1 VTTPTRTRDDAYTL
15 LYSAAVALL
24 ERTGVRGV
32 ALVDGQGRLVL
43 HVGEAPQGLPEA
55 AVARLRAALAAAGV
69 LGADAAPDA
78 SAFLLDGEHRVH
90 AAHVARGLV
99 LMVFGNEDLWP
110 GLAHRTV
117 GSLLASMR
125 EAVGLLFEDAD
136 PETPTRRA

>member
-1 VTTPTRTRDDAYTL
+1 MTTPTRTRDDAYTL
-15 LYSAAVALL
+15 LHSAAVALL

>member
-1 VTTPTRTRDDAYTL
+1 VTAPTRTRDDAYTL

-24 ERTGVRGV
+24 ERNGVCGV

-43 HVGEAPQGLPEA
+43 HVGEAPRGLPEA

-78 SAFLLDGEHRVH
+78 SAFLLDGDHRVH

-99 LMVFGNEDLWP
+99 LMVFGDEELWP

-125 EAVGLLFEDAD
+125 EAVLLLFDDAG
-136 PETPTRRA
+136 PASSPR

>member
-1 VTTPTRTRDDAYTL
+1 MTAPTRTRDDAYTL
-15 LYSAAVALL
+15 LSTAAVALL
-24 ERTGVRGV
+24 ERTGVCGV

-43 HVGEAPQGLPEA
+43 HVGEAPRGLPEA

-78 SAFLLDGEHRVH
+78 SAFLLDGDHRVH
-90 AAHVARGLV
+90 AAHVAHGLV
-99 LMVFGNEDLWP
+99 LMVFGDEDLWP

-125 EAVGLLFEDAD
+125 EAVLLLFDDAG
-136 PETPTRRA
+136 PASSPR

>member
-1 VTTPTRTRDDAYTL
+1 VTAPTRTRDDAYTL
-15 LYSAAVALL
+15 MYTAAVALL
-24 ERTGVRGV
+24 ERAGVCGV

-43 HVGEAPQGLPEA
+43 HVGEAPRGLPEA
-55 AVARLRAALAAAGV
+55 AVARLQAALAAAGV

-99 LMVFGNEDLWP
+99 LMVFGDEDLWP

-117 GSLLASMR
+117 GSLLASLR
-125 EAVGLLFEDAD
+125 EAVLLLFDGAG
-136 PETPTRRA
+136 PASSPR